1 MRRRS
6 RKLAGPTAPV
16 ATTAHNVALG
26 TGAEGGQR
34 RTDAK
39 EQHTGANQRDG
50 VAARNMERVLE
61 NYGAILGTTNLS
73 MHAFVD

>member
-1 MRRRS
+1 METDR
-6 RKLAGPTAPV
+6 
-16 ATTAHNVALG
+16 TAHNVALG

-34 RTDAK
+34 RSDAK
-39 EQHTGANQRDG
+39 EQHAGATQREG

-73 MHAFVD
+73 VRATICR